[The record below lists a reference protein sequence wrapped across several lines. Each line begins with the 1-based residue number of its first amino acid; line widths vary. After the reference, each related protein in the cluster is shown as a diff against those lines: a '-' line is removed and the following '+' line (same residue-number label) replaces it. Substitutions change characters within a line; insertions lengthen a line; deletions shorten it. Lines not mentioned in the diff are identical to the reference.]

1 LQNDGFSSSVG
12 TCQTGSFQLSFDGL
26 LTNPTGSFDLKLT
39 ASNSIS
45 TVTQDFTVSVANNLN
60 ILTSGNLTGVAG
72 TPFYL
77 LIVATGNPTPKL
89 SYNGF
94 PLPGLTFVDNGN
106 GSATLSGIYTGS
118 TLIEQCVSGACGG
131 FVATNSQG
139 TFTQPVSLNFTPSPQ
154 ALPSPASV
162 TFIGGTYNSAIVS
175 SFGASTPVIWGYF
188 PDPMAP
194 WLKFTDNGN
203 GTATLSGTPPFG
215 VHTFQPSISPDA
227 VGSGCLGCASTFP
240 VNVIDTLLFTS
251 PNSATFTVGTPGTFS
266 ITDNAGPIH
275 TSSTLPNGLIF
286 QSGSPALIHGEP
298 APGSGGQYTVEVTA
312 NPESGGTIAQDLTL
326 NVNQGTSITSPNLMV
341 LYAGQPA
348 SFNVET
354 FGYPSDATQVA
365 PANSGPPSSPSQG
378 YGTYFTVSGLP
389 QSLQASNK
397 NVFGLASGTLAI
409 SGTPQA
415 ADVGTHKVQI
425 TAQNGVGTPAQQTL
439 TLVVFPGGT
448 TSASI
453 DLVSTFV
460 LSRDANNDVV
470 ATVVVANSG
479 TGTAQNVTITSAKI
493 GAVVGTPTPAEV
505 ASIGPSSTATFTI
518 VFPAASM
525 GATGTSGVLS
535 LSGAYT
541 GGSFSSGGRLV
552 LP

>member
-1 LQNDGFSSSVG
+1 
-12 TCQTGSFQLSFDGL
+12 
-26 LTNPTGSFDLKLT
+26 
-39 ASNSIS
+39 
-45 TVTQDFTVSVANNLN
+45 
-60 ILTSGNLTGVAG
+60 
-72 TPFYL
+72 
-77 LIVATGNPTPKL
+77 
-89 SYNGF
+89 
-94 PLPGLTFVDNGN
+94 
-106 GSATLSGIYTGS
+106 
-118 TLIEQCVSGACGG
+118 
-131 FVATNSQG
+131 
-139 TFTQPVSLNFTPSPQ
+139 
-154 ALPSPASV
+154 
-162 TFIGGTYNSAIVS
+162 
-175 SFGASTPVIWGYF
+175 
-188 PDPMAP
+188 
-194 WLKFTDNGN
+194 
-203 GTATLSGTPPFG
+203 
-215 VHTFQPSISPDA
+215 
-227 VGSGCLGCASTFP
+227 
-240 VNVIDTLLFTS
+240 
-251 PNSATFTVGTPGTFS
+251 
-266 ITDNAGPIH
+266 
-275 TSSTLPNGLIF
+275 
-286 QSGSPALIHGEP
+286 
-298 APGSGGQYTVEVTA
+298 
-312 NPESGGTIAQDLTL
+312 
-326 NVNQGTSITSPNLMV
+326 
-341 LYAGQPA
+341 
-348 SFNVET
+348 
-354 FGYPSDATQVA
+354 
-365 PANSGPPSSPSQG
+365 
-378 YGTYFTVSGLP
+378 
-389 QSLQASNK
+389 LQASNK

-525 GATGTSGVLS
+525 GATGTSSVLS